1 MTTSINEAYI
11 KSELSTK
18 EAARL
23 ASIAADDLLWLVVD
37 QSLPIEVFLAALYAS
52 KWAARVYYELSRP
65 TPNKG

>member
-1 MTTSINEAYI
+1 MTNASVSAPQ
-11 KSELSTK
+11 SERLDHK

-52 KWAARVYYELSRP
+52 KWAARAYYELSHP